1 MRSSDAD
8 LLRRI
13 DSARD
18 TEAFAAFYDRF
29 AARVYGLLLKLLRNR
44 MDADDVL
51 QETFIQVW
59 DQAGRF
65 DPARSIPEGWLL
77 MLARSRALDRLR
89 KRPTTSILAIPEAG
103 LITEPNERLVQEE
116 AAAAVHE
123 GLADLPR
130 EQREA
135 IALAFFEGC
144 THESIAELLGLPLG
158 TVKTRIR
165 LGILRLRERF
175 RARDKGSTN
184 S

>member
-1 MRSSDAD
+1 MRKAEIKMFGVPAGELIETEEGYEFHYFPSY
-8 LLRRI
+8 LQRP
-13 DSARD
+13 DSRAIS
-18 TEAFAAFYDRF
+18 
-29 AARVYGLLLKLLRNR
+29 GLLPLRAEPYR
-44 MDADDVL
+44 DKRL
-51 QETFIQVW
+51 FPF
-59 DQAGRF
+59 F
-65 DPARSIPEGWLL
+65 DGLIPEGWLL

-116 AAAAVHE
+116 AAAAVHA